1 MEWRAANGEQIGTTD
16 IPSRF
21 VIGQNPP
28 FTLLKS
34 KSSDPLQY
42 IKDDT
47 CPVINIEGVRL

>member
-28 FTLLKS
+28 FTLLKN
-34 KSSDPLQY
+34 KTSDPLQN
-42 IKDDT
+42 IMDDT